1 MQYRILVVE
10 DDPVIAGAVRELL
23 CQWGYDA
30 RCTADFR
37 DVLGQVRE
45 TEPHL
50 VILDVYLPYYNGYHW
65 CTEIR
70 RFSQVP
76 ILFLSSAGDNMNQ
89 VMAMNMGGDD
99 FVAKPFS
106 PELLTAKVQALLRRS
121 YAFVQASSA
130 LEHRGAVLR
139 AEDAC
144 LHRNGERLEL
154 TRNEYRILHTLL
166 SGKGKIVSRDALIRS
181 LWETDS
187 YVDENTLTVNITRL
201 RKKLTG
207 FGLPDFITTKKG
219 LGYLIDREEPEAQS

>member
-1 MQYRILVVE
+1 MEYRILVVE
-10 DDPVIAGAVRELL
+10 DDPVIAGAIRELL
-23 CQWGYDA
+23 CQWGYA
-30 RCTADFR
+30 VRCVEDFR

-45 TEPHL
+45 TAPHL

-70 RFSQVP
+70 RSSRVP
-76 ILFLSSAGDNMNQ
+76 ILFLSSASDHMNQ

-99 FVAKPFS
+99 FVSKPFV
-106 PELLTAKVQALLRRS
+106 PEVLAAKVQALLRRS
-121 YAFVQASSA
+121 YDFAQSA
-130 LEHRGAVLR
+130 PALTHRGAALR
-139 AEDAC
+139 EEDAC
-144 LHRNGERLEL
+144 LYRDGQRLEL

-166 SGKGKIVSRDALIRS
+166 SGKGRIISRDALIRS

-201 RKKLTG
+201 RKKLAG

-219 LGYLIDREEPEAQS
+219 LGYLIREEAEE